1 MALELLSHA
10 PVIGIITFC
19 SILKT
24 SKFTSNCLYFVA
36 RGSQQPMRRK
46 KLSGE
51 NVDMTDRVET
61 DEGQNKEGRAVV
73 TNFIRTRISSC
84 YGFSNDQ

>member
-1 MALELLSHA
+1 
-10 PVIGIITFC
+10 
-19 SILKT
+19 
-24 SKFTSNCLYFVA
+24 
-36 RGSQQPMRRK
+36 MRRR